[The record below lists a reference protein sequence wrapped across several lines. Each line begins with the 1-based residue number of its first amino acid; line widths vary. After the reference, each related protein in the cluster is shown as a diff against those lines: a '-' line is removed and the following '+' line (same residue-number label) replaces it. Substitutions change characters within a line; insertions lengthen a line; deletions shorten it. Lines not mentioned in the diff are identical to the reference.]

1 MSIANATY
9 TRSTSLAANEA
20 RHYPR
25 FFLETA
31 RDDHSSRHHGR
42 EIFREEER
50 VEIIMPGN
58 PYTRPIMR
66 VTDEHRQAWPKQ
78 YEAFKAGQE
87 IAAEGTPLEAWARVR
102 PKQLH
107 ELKALGFRTVEHIAT
122 MDDQAAGRV
131 GTGGQELR
139 RVAKAFLN
147 DAARMA
153 TVERLAAENDAKN
166 AEIED
171 LRLKLHGLEETIERV
186 AASKEPAAAPPVLP
200 SSLDEFAKLAGAD
213 AANNS

>member
-9 TRSTSLAANEA
+9 TRSTSLAASEVRN
-20 RHYPR
+20 YPR
-25 FFLETA
+25 FFLETV

-66 VTDEHRQAWPKQ
+66 VTEEHRQAWPKQ

-107 ELKALGFRTVEHIAT
+107 ELKALGFRTIEQIAM

-147 DAARMA
+147 DAARMVA
-153 TVERLAAENDAKN
+153 VERLAAENDAKN

-171 LRLKLHGLEETIERV
+171 LRLKLHGLEQTMERI

-213 AANNS
+213 AANAS

>member
-20 RHYPR
+20 RNYPR
-25 FFLETA
+25 FFLETV

-66 VTDEHRQAWPKQ
+66 VTEEHRQAWPKQ

-107 ELKALGFRTVEHIAT
+107 ELKALGFRTVEHIAM

-147 DAARMA
+147 DAARMVA
-153 TVERLAAENDAKN
+153 VERLAAENDAKN

-171 LRLKLHGLEETIERV
+171 LRLKLHGLEQTMERI
-186 AASKEPAAAPPVLP
+186 ATSKELAAAPPVLP
-200 SSLDEFAKLAGAD
+200 SSLDEIAKLAGAN

>member
-9 TRSTSLAANEA
+9 TRNTSLAASEA
-20 RHYPR
+20 RNYPR
-25 FFLETA
+25 FFIETV
-31 RDDHSSRHHGR
+31 RDEHSSRHHGR

-66 VTDEHRQAWPKQ
+66 VSDEHRQAWPKQ

-87 IAAEGTPLEAWARVR
+87 IATEGTPLEAWARVQ

-107 ELKALGFRTVEHIAT
+107 ELKALGFKTVEQIAN

-131 GTGGQELR
+131 GTGGRELR
-139 RVAKAFLN
+139 RVAQAFLN
-147 DAARMA
+147 DGARMA

-171 LRLKLHGLEETIERV
+171 LRLRLHGLEQTIERI
-186 AASKEPAAAPPVLP
+186 AASTEPAGPPVLP
-200 SSLDEFAKLAGAD
+200 SSLDVFAKLAGAGT
-213 AANNS
+213 AENS

>member
-9 TRSTSLAANEA
+9 TRSTSLAASEVRN
-20 RHYPR
+20 YPR
-25 FFLETA
+25 FFLETV

-66 VTDEHRQAWPKQ
+66 VTEEHRQAWPKQ

-107 ELKALGFRTVEHIAT
+107 ELKALGFRTIEQIAM

-147 DAARMA
+147 DAARMVA
-153 TVERLAAENDAKN
+153 VERLAAENDAKN

-171 LRLKLHGLEETIERV
+171 LRLKLHGLEQTMERI
-186 AASKEPAAAPPVLP
+186 AASKEPAEAPRVLP
-200 SSLDEFAKLAGAD
+200 SSLDEFAKLAGTD
-213 AANNS
+213 AANAS

>member
-9 TRSTSLAANEA
+9 TRSTSLAASEVRN
-20 RHYPR
+20 YPR
-25 FFLETA
+25 FFLETV

-66 VTDEHRQAWPKQ
+66 VTEEHRQAWPKQ

-107 ELKALGFRTVEHIAT
+107 ELKALGFRTIEQIAM

-139 RVAKAFLN
+139 RVAKAGVPQRCCP
-147 DAARMA
+147 DGSCRAARRG
-153 TVERLAAENDAKN
+153 ERCQERRDRGSAAK
-166 AEIED
+166 
-171 LRLKLHGLEETIERV
+171 
-186 AASKEPAAAPPVLP
+186 ASRARTDNGADRGQQGACG
-200 SSLDEFAKLAGAD
+200 STAGA
-213 AANNS
+213 AVIAR

>member
-9 TRSTSLAANEA
+9 TRSTSLAASEA
-20 RHYPR
+20 RNYPR
-25 FFLETA
+25 FFLETV

-66 VTDEHRQAWPKQ
+66 VTEEHRQAWPKQ

-107 ELKALGFRTVEHIAT
+107 ELKALGFRTVEHVAM

-131 GTGGQELR
+131 GSGGQELR

-153 TVERLAAENDAKN
+153 TVERLAAENDVKN

-171 LRLKLHGLEETIERV
+171 LRLKLHGLEQTMERI

-200 SSLDEFAKLAGAD
+200 SSLDEFAKLAGA
-213 AANNS
+213 AAASNS

>member
-20 RHYPR
+20 RNYPR
-25 FFLETA
+25 FFLETV

-66 VTDEHRQAWPKQ
+66 VTEEHRQAWPKQ

-87 IAAEGTPLEAWARVR
+87 IATEGTPLEAWARVQ

-107 ELKALGFRTVEHIAT
+107 ELKALGFRTVEHIAI

-171 LRLKLHGLEETIERV
+171 LRLKLHGLEQTMERI

>member
-1 MSIANATY
+1 MSVANATY
-9 TRSTSLAANEA
+9 TRSTSLAAGEA
-20 RHYPR
+20 RNYPR
-25 FFLETA
+25 FFIETV
-31 RDDHSSRHHGR
+31 RDEHSSRHHGR

-66 VTDEHRQAWPKQ
+66 VSEEHRQTWPKQ

-87 IAAEGTPLEAWARVR
+87 VATEGTPLEAWARVQ

-107 ELKALGFRTVEHIAT
+107 ELKALGFRTVEQIAG

-131 GTGGQELR
+131 GTGGGHLR
-139 RVAKAFLN
+139 RMARAFM
-147 DAARMA
+147 DDVARMA
-153 TVERLAAENDAKN
+153 AVERLAAENDAKN

-171 LRLKLHGLEETIERV
+171 LRLKLHGLEQTIERI

-200 SSLDEFAKLAGAD
+200 SSLDAFADLAGAN
-213 AANNS
+213 AASGA

>member
-9 TRSTSLAANEA
+9 TRSTSLAASEA
-20 RHYPR
+20 RNYPR
-25 FFLETA
+25 FFLETV
-31 RDDHSSRHHGR
+31 RDNHSSRHHGR

-66 VTDEHRQAWPKQ
+66 VTEEHRQTWPKQ

-87 IAAEGTPLEAWARVR
+87 IAAEGTPLEAWARMR

-107 ELKALGFRTVEHIAT
+107 ELKALGFRTVEHIAN

-131 GTGGQELR
+131 GAGGQDLR
-139 RVAKAFLN
+139 QVAQAFLN

-153 TVERLAAENDAKN
+153 AVERLAAENDAKN

-171 LRLKLHGLEETIERV
+171 LRLKLHGLEQTIERV
-186 AASKEPAAAPPVLP
+186 AASKEPAAAPPVLA
-200 SSLDEFAKLAGAD
+200 SSLDEFAKP
-213 AANNS
+213 AANAAKNS

>member
-9 TRSTSLAANEA
+9 TRSTSLAASEA
-20 RHYPR
+20 RNYPR
-25 FFLETA
+25 FFLETV

-42 EIFREEER
+42 EIFHEEER

-66 VTDEHRQAWPKQ
+66 VTEQHRQAWPKQ

-107 ELKALGFRTVEHIAT
+107 ELKALGFRTVEHIAM

-171 LRLKLHGLEETIERV
+171 LRLKLHGLEQTIERI
-186 AASKEPAAAPPVLP
+186 AASKEPAAAPQVLP
-200 SSLDEFAKLAGAD
+200 SSLDEFAKLARAE

>member
-9 TRSTSLAANEA
+9 TRNTSLAASEA
-20 RHYPR
+20 RNYPR
-25 FFLETA
+25 FFIETV
-31 RDDHSSRHHGR
+31 RDEHSSRHHGR

-66 VTDEHRQAWPKQ
+66 VSDEHRQAWPKQ

-87 IAAEGTPLEAWARVR
+87 IATEGTPLEAWARVQ

-107 ELKALGFRTVEHIAT
+107 ELKALGFRTVEQIAD

-131 GTGGQELR
+131 GTGGRHLR
-139 RVAKAFLN
+139 RMARAFIN
-147 DAARMA
+147 DAERMA
-153 TVERLAAENDAKN
+153 AVERLAAENDTKN

-171 LRLKLHGLEETIERV
+171 LRLKLHGLEEILERM
-186 AASKEPAAAPPVLP
+186 ATSKEPAGPPVLP
-200 SSLDEFAKLAGAD
+200 SSLDAFANLPGAD

>member
-20 RHYPR
+20 RNYPR
-25 FFLETA
+25 FFLETV

-66 VTDEHRQAWPKQ
+66 VTEEHRQAWPKQ

-107 ELKALGFRTVEHIAT
+107 ELKALGFRTIEQIAM

-147 DAARMA
+147 DAARMVA
-153 TVERLAAENDAKN
+153 VERLAAENDAKN

-171 LRLKLHGLEETIERV
+171 LRLKLHGLEQTMERI
-186 AASKEPAAAPPVLP
+186 AASKEPAEAPRVLP
-200 SSLDEFAKLAGAD
+200 SSLDEFAKLAGTD
-213 AANNS
+213 AANAS

>member
-9 TRSTSLAANEA
+9 TRSTSLAASEA
-20 RHYPR
+20 HNYPR
-25 FFLETA
+25 FFLETV

-58 PYTRPIMR
+58 SYTRPIMR
-66 VTDEHRQAWPKQ
+66 VTEEHRQAWPKQ

-87 IAAEGTPLEAWARVR
+87 IAAEGTPLEAWARMR

-107 ELKALGFRTVEHIAT
+107 ELKALGFRTVEHIAM

-153 TVERLAAENDAKN
+153 TVERLAAENDVKN

-171 LRLKLHGLEETIERV
+171 LRLKLHGLEQTMERI
-186 AASKEPAAAPPVLP
+186 AASNELAATPPVLP